1 MKKKL
6 IGIICLSL
14 LFVMTGCNKETN
26 QDNTVIQDNTNDNKE
41 VIVDDVSVNDETN
54 DIINNNQSESVEN
67 ESDNINND
75 NRKSEENIIDNTTN
89 NEDYNDSEQVIET
102 PIESKKEDTPSC
114 IEKKFSNTYSYVY
127 STKEECK
134 LNGSSVFDDVYENK
148 DDTIFSYGCD
158 TIIDDCGNTW
168 YGIYFLRYSE
178 NGNIKLYY

>member
-54 DIINNNQSESVEN
+54 DIINNNQSES
-67 ESDNINND
+67 
-75 NRKSEENIIDNTTN
+75 EENIIDNNNNNN

>member
-26 QDNTVIQDNTNDNKE
+26 QDNTVIQDNMNDNKE
-41 VIVDDVSVNDETN
+41 VIVDDVSVNDE
-54 DIINNNQSESVEN
+54 I
-67 ESDNINND
+67 
-75 NRKSEENIIDNTTN
+75 
-89 NEDYNDSEQVIET
+89 NDSENTDDEIKPVENDSNNTDDFNNNNEENNDSKQELEEITESIE
-102 PIESKKEDTPSC
+102 ENTPSC

-134 LNGSSVFDDVYENK
+134 LNGSLVFEDVYENI
-148 DDTIFSYGCD
+148 DDTIFSYGCE
-158 TIIDDCGNTW
+158 TIVDECGNTW
-168 YGIYFLRYSE
+168 YGVYFLRYSD

>member
-26 QDNTVIQDNTNDNKE
+26 QDNTIIQDNTNDNNE

-114 IEKKFSNTYSYVY
+114 TEKKFSNTYSYVY

>member
-54 DIINNNQSESVEN
+54 DIINNNQSES
-67 ESDNINND
+67 
-75 NRKSEENIIDNTTN
+75 EENIIDNNNN

>member
-41 VIVDDVSVNDETN
+41 TIVDDVSVNDETN
-54 DIINNNQSESVEN
+54 DIINNNQSELEEN